1 MGSRCQLILAP
12 DTLFLVPREIWG
24 LKIKTLALMDT
35 LLIQGLGA

>member
-12 DTLFLVPREIWG
+12 DTLFLVPQEIWG